1 MNISDQNGKVIRL
14 NSKNATAYNAAAD
27 RESNYIGERIA
38 EERIRQKISLSSF
51 SNMLKEYGVEIG
63 PTGINKWEM
72 GKTVPNGYQ
81 LFAIACAL
89 GLEDE
94 LGYFMSITGTLNEE
108 GRRKLNE
115 YKDDL
120 IATGK
125 YDAAPRARKPA
136 IKYIYRPVSYLSASA
151 GTGAFLDEGQFEN
164 VRFPESAVPSGADF
178 ALHVSGDSME
188 PVYHDGQIVWVKK
201 CERLKPGEVG
211 IFVYEGNGYIKAYDE
226 QEPEDDIR
234 EEFTDSYGNVRMQ
247 PVMVSYNER
256 YEPILISPDALFQI
270 VGRVL

>member
-1 MNISDQNGKVIRL
+1 MNGSDQN
-14 NSKNATAYNAAAD
+14 SKKAAAYNAAAD
-27 RESNYIGERIA
+27 RDNNYIGERIA
-38 EERIRQKISLSSF
+38 EERGRQRINLATF
-51 SNMLKEYGVEIG
+51 SRMLKEYGVEIG

-94 LGYFMSITGTLNEE
+94 LGYFMSVGGTLSEE
-108 GRRKLNE
+108 GRRKLNA

-125 YDAAPRARKPA
+125 YTAVPRVRKSA
-136 IKYIYRPVSYLSASA
+136 IKYIYRPVSFLSASA

-164 VRFPESAVPSGADF
+164 VRFPESAVPAGADF

-188 PVYHDGQIVWVKK
+188 PVYHDGQIVWVQK
-201 CERLKPGEVG
+201 CEKLKPGEVG

-226 QEPEDDIR
+226 QEPEDDIL
-234 EEFTDSYGNVRMQ
+234 EDYTDSYGNVRMQ

-256 YEPILISPDALFQI
+256 YEPILISPNALFQI